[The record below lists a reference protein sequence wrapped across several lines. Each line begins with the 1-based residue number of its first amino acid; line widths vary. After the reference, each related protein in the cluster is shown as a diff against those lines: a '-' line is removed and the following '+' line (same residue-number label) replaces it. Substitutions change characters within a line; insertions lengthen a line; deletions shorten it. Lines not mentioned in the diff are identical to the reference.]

1 MRITKTA
8 LHALRLEMV
17 NPLRTAR
24 GTYEAREG
32 FVVRLE
38 DEEGRVGQGEAMP
51 LEEFGTESPSD
62 CERTLNELLAK
73 VRTVTNI
80 ATPSPITPRPPGEG
94 RGEGAT
100 APRLDPCLLPLP
112 LGEGWGEG
120 FPTRVPAARHAVEQA
135 LLDLESQ
142 RRGLPLSQLL
152 SVDAR
157 TDLHVNALLGATSP
171 RNLAEEALRAVSEG
185 YETLKIK
192 VAGRP
197 LAEDVARLSAVRSE
211 VGNTIRLR
219 VDANGA
225 WTEPE
230 ARAALEALSR
240 YDLELCEQPVAPENT
255 EALARLS
262 EHTPCPLAADESLCL
277 PEATRHI
284 LNHPST
290 VKILVLKPMVLGG
303 LLPTL
308 KLAREAASR
317 GMGSYVTS
325 SLDGVIARA
334 GAAHLAAALPSGR
347 YASGLGVGHLFKDEP
362 GNHPFRPVRG
372 RIQLLRTPGQG
383 VN

>member
-17 NPLRTAR
+17 HPLKTAR

-51 LEEFGTESPSD
+51 LEEFGTESPGD
-62 CERTLNELLAK
+62 CERALKEVLAHLE
-73 VRTVTNI
+73 RL
-80 ATPSPITPRPPGEG
+80 PSPITPPITPLPPGEG
-94 RGEGAT
+94 RGEGVT
-100 APRLDPCLLPLP
+100 DPRLDPRRPPLP

-120 FPTRVPAARHAVEQA
+120 LPTRTPAARHAVEQA
-135 LLDLESQ
+135 LLDLLAQ
-142 RRGLPLSQLL
+142 RGSMPLSQLL
-152 SVDAR
+152 SSDAR
-157 TDLHVNALLGATSP
+157 AVVHVNALLGATSP
-171 RNLAEEALRAVSEG
+171 EALAQESRRAVAEG
-185 YETLKIK
+185 YETLKLK

-197 LAEDVARLSAVRSE
+197 LPEDMVRLFAVRDA
-211 VGNTIRLR
+211 VGPAIRVR

-230 ARAALEALSR
+230 ARAALEALGG
-240 YDLELCEQPVAPENT
+240 YGLELCEQPVAPENT

-262 EHTPCPLAADESLCL
+262 EQTPCPLAADESLAL
-277 PEATRHI
+277 PKSTQHI
-284 LNHPST
+284 LNNPGT
-290 VKILVLKPMVLGG
+290 VGILVLKPMVLGG
-303 LLPTL
+303 LLPAL
-308 KLAREAASR
+308 SLAREAAKR
-317 GMGSYVTS
+317 GMDAYVTS

-372 RIQLLRTPGQG
+372 RIELPRKPGLG

>member
-1 MRITKTA
+1 
-8 LHALRLEMV
+8 MV
-17 NPLRTAR
+17 NPLKTAR
-24 GTYEAREG
+24 GTYAAREG

-51 LEEFGTESPSD
+51 LEEFGTESPDD
-62 CERTLNELLAK
+62 CERALNSLLETLHK
-73 VRTVTNI
+73 P
-80 ATPSPITPRPPGEG
+80 TPSTPLRETTPLPPGEG

-100 APRLDPCLLPLP
+100 DPRLDPCLLPLP

-120 FPTRVPAARHAVEQA
+120 FPFPTRTPAARHAVEQA
-135 LLDLESQ
+135 LLDLEAQ
-142 RRGLPLSQLL
+142 RRNVPLSQLL
-152 SVDAR
+152 STDAR
-157 TDLHVNALLGATSP
+157 ASLQVNALLGSTSP
-171 RNLAEEALRAVSEG
+171 EALAEEAKRAVSEG
-185 YETLKIK
+185 YETLKLK

-197 LAEDVARLSAVRSE
+197 LREDIARLSAVRSA
-211 VGNTIRLR
+211 VGTTIRLR

-230 ARAALEALSR
+230 AREALEALSH

-255 EALARLS
+255 EALSRLAA
-262 EHTPCPLAADESLCL
+262 HTPCPLAADESLSL
-277 PEATRHI
+277 PEATQHI
-284 LNHPST
+284 LNHPGT

-317 GMGSYVTS
+317 GMASYVTS

-334 GAAHLAAALPSGR
+334 GAAHLAAALPSGS

-372 RIQLLRTPGQG
+372 RIQLPRRPGLG

>member
-51 LEEFGTESPSD
+51 LEEFGTESPGA
-62 CERTLNELLAK
+62 CERALEELLAK
-73 VRTVTNI
+73 LRGTTLRGT
-80 ATPSPITPRPPGEG
+80 TPLPPGEG

-100 APRLDPCLLPLP
+100 DPRLDPRILPLP

-120 FPTRVPAARHAVEQA
+120 LPTRTPAARHGVEQA
-135 LLDLESQ
+135 LLDLLAQ
-142 RRGLPLSQLL
+142 RRRVPLNQLL
-152 SVDAR
+152 SSDAR
-157 TDLHVNALLGATSP
+157 SSLHVNALLGAATP
-171 RNLAEEALRAVSEG
+171 EALAEEARRAVAEG
-185 YETLKIK
+185 YETLKLK
-192 VAGRP
+192 VGGRP
-197 LAEDVARLSAVRSE
+197 LPEDLARLSAVRDA
-211 VGNTIRLR
+211 VGAAIRVR

-230 ARAALEALSR
+230 ARAALKALSR
-240 YDLELCEQPVAPENT
+240 YGLELCEQPVAPENT

-262 EHTPCPLAADESLCL
+262 EHSPCPLAADESLAL
-277 PEATRHI
+277 PEATQHI
-284 LNHPST
+284 LNNPGT
-290 VKILVLKPMVLGG
+290 VGILVLKPMVLGG

-308 KLAREAASR
+308 SLAREAARR
-317 GMGSYVTS
+317 GMEAYVTS

-362 GNHPFRPVRG
+362 GNHPFRPVGG
-372 RIQLLRTPGQG
+372 RIELPRKPGLG
-383 VN
+383 VH

>member
-17 NPLRTAR
+17 NPLKTAR
-24 GTYEAREG
+24 GTYAAREG

-51 LEEFGTESPSD
+51 LEEFGTESPDD
-62 CERTLNELLAK
+62 CERALNALLKTL
-73 VRTVTNI
+73 
-80 ATPSPITPRPPGEG
+80 P
-94 RGEGAT
+94 
-100 APRLDPCLLPLP
+100 PLP

-142 RRGLPLSQLL
+142 RRNVPLSQLL
-152 SVDAR
+152 STDAR
-157 TDLHVNALLGATSP
+157 ASLPVNALLGATAP
-171 RNLAEEALRAVSEG
+171 EALAEEAKRAVSEG
-185 YETLKIK
+185 YETLKLK

-197 LAEDVARLSAVRSE
+197 LKEDIARLSAVRSA
-211 VGNTIRLR
+211 VGTTIRLR

-230 ARAALEALSR
+230 AREALEALSH

-255 EALARLS
+255 EALARLTA
-262 EHTPCPLAADESLCL
+262 HTPCPLAADESLSL
-277 PEATRHI
+277 PEATQHI
-284 LNHPST
+284 LNHPGT

-308 KLAREAASR
+308 RLAREAASR
-317 GMGSYVTS
+317 GMASYVTS

-334 GAAHLAAALPSGR
+334 GAAHLAAALPSGS

-372 RIQLLRTPGQG
+372 RIQLPRRPGLG